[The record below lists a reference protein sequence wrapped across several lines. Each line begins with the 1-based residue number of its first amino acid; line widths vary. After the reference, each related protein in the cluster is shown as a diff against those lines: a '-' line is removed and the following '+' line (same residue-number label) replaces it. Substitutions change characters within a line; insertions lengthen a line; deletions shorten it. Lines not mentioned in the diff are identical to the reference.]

1 MNDTGETRAQGLW
14 GQDSGS
20 REGGATTLE
29 RREQTQDWKGHSQPQ
44 KRLAGHGEALQCAMQ
59 GSIREMIRTAFGDQ
73 PRQGQTSYGS
83 PGELPLWLEHRQ
95 YWKSTR
101 PREARRRKSWQSEE
115 QPASQFKTLDG

>member
-1 MNDTGETRAQGLW
+1 M
-14 GQDSGS
+14 
-20 REGGATTLE
+20 TLE

-59 GSIREMIRTAFGDQ
+59 ASIREITLTAFGDQ

-95 YWKSTR
+95 HWKNTGR
-101 PREARRRKSWQSEE
+101 PGGGRVGSRKNNL
-115 QPASQFKTLDG
+115 PASSRPWMANATPHCS